1 MRRRHLLHS
10 ASNFAGLAAVCC
22 AMSLAQFVAPAMAGT
37 IYKCTAADG
46 TIAFR
51 DQPCEAASSQAE
63 VSVHGTTQFGGM
75 IATSAS
81 EAQAESETS
90 TAATP
95 SAPRKDCSDW
105 IPPPWQV
112 EVAPPAQP
120 DLSAYPHDADGQ
132 PIIVPGQDINLV
144 AVTPDRRDAMSV
156 QTECTDMIDACF
168 HKDNDK
174 RNSYDA
180 CFNSAPRCKSAR
192 PWEESKP
199 CCPDVCWQK
208 YADLRRQ
215 CVDPFGASTRVFF
228 NDHCVPGVA
237 AMLGGTNPP

>member
-1 MRRRHLLHS
+1 MQDRPSRVGTAHVIGSIAVS
-10 ASNFAGLAAVCC
+10 AVILVMPLGGST
-22 AMSLAQFVAPAMAGT
+22 MAGT

-51 DQPCEAASSQAE
+51 DQPCEAAAAQTE
-63 VSVHGTTQFGGM
+63 VSVHGTTQFGGG
-75 IATSAS
+75 APSSAS
-81 EAQAESETS
+81 EDQ
-90 TAATP
+90 TATDTGPATAP
-95 SAPRKDCSDW
+95 SAPTKDCSDW
-105 IPPPWQV
+105 IPPPWKV
-112 EVAPPAQP
+112 EVAAPPQA
-120 DLSAYPHDADGQ
+120 DLSAYPRDRDGQ
-132 PIIVPGQDINLV
+132 PIIVPGPGINLV

-156 QTECTDMIDACF
+156 QTECTEMIDACF

-180 CFNSAPRCKSAR
+180 CFNSAPRCQSSR

-215 CVDPFGASTRVFF
+215 CVDPFGASSRAFF
-228 NDHCVPGVA
+228 DDHCVPGVA
-237 AMLGGTNPP
+237 EMLGGTKPP